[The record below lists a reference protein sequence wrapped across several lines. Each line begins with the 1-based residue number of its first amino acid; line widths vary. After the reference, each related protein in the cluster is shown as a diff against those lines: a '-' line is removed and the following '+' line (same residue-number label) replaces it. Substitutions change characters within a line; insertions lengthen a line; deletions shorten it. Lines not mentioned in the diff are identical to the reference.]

1 MLSWGGK
8 TKSQEQDKKKTDQM
22 PQSSIVPTARPGPRL
37 PGVQSIRRASN
48 IQNVRAT
55 GEKEGPAA
63 INEDQATPPQGSGKT
78 TEEAERVGGKW
89 WLAPYVLGTGTQSSC
104 SYLYRAYT
112 MTGPVCLHWHGRT
125 YARLRVDGE
134 EEAFSHFLSGANTS
148 KVPVL
153 L

>member
-1 MLSWGGK
+1 M
-8 TKSQEQDKKKTDQM
+8 
-22 PQSSIVPTARPGPRL
+22 
-37 PGVQSIRRASN
+37 
-48 IQNVRAT
+48 RAT
-55 GEKEGPAA
+55 GENEVPAA

-78 TEEAERVGGKW
+78 TEEAERAGGKW
-89 WLAPYVLGTGTQSSC
+89 LCWALEL
-104 SYLYRAYT
+104 RAAVVT
-112 MTGPVCLHWHGRT
+112 CTGPTHDWPSLLTRHGRT